1 MADPSDIIDLTI
13 TIQASGLSRPGFGV
27 PCIGGYHART
37 TGDRV
42 STYNEV
48 TDMADDGFAVTDLEY
63 LMAQAVKGAES
74 SPNQFKV
81 ARLGTV
87 AEGPTQIMDLTAA
100 TAISTR
106 YYLELAITGSGD
118 YQEVEYISSATAT
131 NAEILNGITAAVAA
145 LTGYSGNITAVTA
158 SGSKVRISGAAAGKH
173 FNLAEVSSTFSNVTD
188 ETADPGI
195 ATDINTILAEDSDW
209 YALLLTYK
217 GAAIQAAAAALI
229 QTLRKMYITATMDRE
244 VATSATDDIGTA
256 LNAASYTRT
265 IVIFNDDHMKH
276 PDGALAGVWL
286 PYDPGSETLMFKQL
300 VGQVAGNL
308 SASQITNLKAKKVN
322 YYVDYGGQSIVA
334 NGVTS
339 EGKYAD
345 LIRFVD
351 WLFVEIQYDVL
362 ALLIR
367 EPKVAFTVGGI
378 TQVEGTIDA
387 VLQRGVRVGGLQ
399 PGYVLT
405 VPALEDITIAQKE
418 ARNLGPV
425 RFSAESAGAIQGVTI
440 RGSVAI

>member
-1 MADPSDIIDLTI
+1 MADPSNIVDLQI

-27 PCIGGYHART
+27 PCIGGYHNRT

-42 STYNEV
+42 STYNET
-48 TDMADDGFAVTDLEY
+48 TDMTDDGFAETDLEY
-63 LMAQAVKGAES
+63 LMASAVKSAES
-74 SPNQFKV
+74 SPDSFKV
-81 ARLGTV
+81 ARLGSV
-87 AEGPTQIMDLTAA
+87 SEGPTQIMDLTAT
-100 TAISTR
+100 TAVSTR
-106 YYLELAITGSGD
+106 YAFELAITGSG
-118 YQEVEYISSATAT
+118 EYEEIEFTSSPTAN
-131 NAEILNGITAAVAA
+131 NAEILAGIKAAVDALGQSSNITAA
-145 LTGYSGNITAVTA
+145 TA
-158 SGSKVRISGAAAGKH
+158 SGSRVRLSGASAGKF
-173 FNLAEVSSTFSNVTD
+173 FNLANVSRTFSNVTD

-195 ATDINTILAEDSDW
+195 ASDINDVLAEDSDW

-244 VATSATDDIGTA
+244 VATAATDDIGTA
-256 LNAASYTRT
+256 LHAASYTRT

-286 PYDPGSETLMFKQL
+286 PYQPGEETLMFKQL
-300 VGQVAGNL
+300 IGQVAGDL

-322 YYVDYGGQSIVA
+322 YYVNYGGQSMVA
-334 NGVTS
+334 DGVTS

-345 LIRFVD
+345 LIRFID

-378 TQVEGTIDA
+378 TQVQGVIDA
-387 VLQRGVRVGGLQ
+387 ALQRGVRVGGLQ

-405 VPALEDITIAQKE
+405 VPALEDITTAQKE
-418 ARNLGPV
+418 ARNFGPV
-425 RFSAESAGAIQGVTI
+425 KFSGESAGAIQGVTI
-440 RGSVAI
+440 RGTVAI